1 MPTTM
6 RKKSI
11 WSSKD
16 FMRCFFYLWTSYQI
30 GKNQV
35 RGSHEIRLGHSQV
48 PKKQTWWNKQ
58 AGWNN
63 FHSGSSQTYGAELK
77 KYAYIRIKIRF
88 KKSFGLIVKVRW
100 KLDIE
105 D

>member
-1 MPTTM
+1 M
-6 RKKSI
+6 KLDLDILK
-11 WSSKD
+11 
-16 FMRCFFYLWTSYQI
+16 YLINKQ
-30 GKNQV
+30 
-35 RGSHEIRLGHSQV
+35 RG
-48 PKKQTWWNKQ
+48 WNKQ

-63 FHSGSSQTYGAELK
+63 LHSSTSQTYGADLK
-77 KYAYIRIKIRF
+77 KYANIRIKIRF